1 MRTALVTGT
10 SRGLGRALAES
21 LLADGWRVHGFARG
35 PQDLRHLSFQAH
47 VVDVGDEAAVQ
58 AAVAAVLASAGQ
70 VDLLVN
76 NAGAASMN
84 ALLLTPAATAAALM
98 RVNYLGSF
106 HCLQAVGKAMVR
118 RRSGTIVNLTSVAV
132 PVALEGEA
140 AYVAS
145 KAAVEA
151 LTKVA
156 AKELSPQGVRVIALG
171 FGPLDTRLTRAVPPA
186 ALARINAAIG
196 RPQGTTLAEATEF
209 VLSHLKEPGLQSGD
223 VAYLGRMQP

>member
-35 PQDLRHLSFQAH
+35 PQDLRHPSFQAH

-156 AKELSPQGVRVIALG
+156 AKELHAQGVRVVAVGLG
-171 FGPLDTRLTRAVPPA
+171 PVDTDLTRAVGREK
-186 ALARINAAIG
+186 LAELNRRIG
-196 RPQGTTLAEATEF
+196 RPTGTTLAEAVDFIAQEWRGAASPAGTIRHLASF
-209 VLSHLKEPGLQSGD
+209 V
-223 VAYLGRMQP
+223 